1 MTFPAWMVSTS
12 TVGARYRIDEAHPVI
27 ARILEESGPYAG
39 RIRQLLR
46 VIEETVPIQ
55 RIWLDSAET
64 VDKDPLPID
73 EGVPDDLMELLR
85 DEYRSLITSKGLSPD
100 QARRQ
105 LSRTTPFHRFPKAIA
120 MLGDNQQQN
129 AGATP

>member
-1 MTFPAWMVSTS
+1 MVSAS

-39 RIRQLLR
+39 RIRQMLR
-46 VIEETVPIQ
+46 VIEETVPVQ
-55 RIWLDSAET
+55 RIWLDSVET
-64 VDKDPLPID
+64 VDKEPSTIG
-73 EGVPDDLMELLR
+73 EGVPDDLMDLLR
-85 DEYRSLITSKGLSPD
+85 EEYRSLITSKGFSPD

-105 LSRTTPFHRFPKAIA
+105 LSRTAPFHRFPKAIA
-120 MLGDNQQQN
+120 LLGDNRQHN